1 MNLLAA
7 SRNPFVS
14 LYTSLVSIL
23 CGICMWMFP
32 RHCADDVSNISYT
45 LKHYAGQPAVFL
57 QSFFPSLTLRSPDFI
72 GKITD
77 SFMIAPITMTEIIH
91 CGQVG
96 EIHAQWR
103 NFLNCFSQISW
114 ISYAYNYFI
123 EMYTCDMDVYRVAYL
138 TKRELKYKKYIIF
151 EISLVVVTV
160 CILKGT
166 MIFNIC
172 PIQKYIMSNL
182 G

>member
-45 LKHYAGQPAVFL
+45 LKHYAGQPALFL
-57 QSFFPSLTLRSPDFI
+57 QSFFPPLTLRSPDFI

-77 SFMIAPITMTEIIH
+77 SFMIAPYNNDRDHPLWTSWWNTCTMTE
-91 CGQVG
+91 
-96 EIHAQWR
+96 
-103 NFLNCFSQISW
+103 FLKLLFSNIMD
-114 ISYAYNYFI
+114 FI
-123 EMYTCDMDVYRVAYL
+123 RLQLFHRDVYMWHGCL
-138 TKRELKYKKYIIF
+138 
-151 EISLVVVTV
+151 SS
-160 CILKGT
+160 G
-166 MIFNIC
+166 IFNKKKI
-172 PIQKYIMSNL
+172 KV
-182 G
+182 